1 MDKLPR
7 LPAELLSQIFLEV
20 DPHTLYTSIRC
31 LSREWRRQV
40 EENLLKSEFATSRWR
55 VGLRVT
61 RKPKNGRA
69 WRGGIAGQEG
79 EFAPGAEWSRIR
91 REIEEANQD
100 ASEDEK
106 RTAVQRAQD
115 AYTHS
120 VESRHGARE
129 DELPDFL
136 QVDAASSLTH
146 VLPLQFKT
154 YNGESAMLQ
163 FGTAS
168 TDWYAM
174 FESEVEEGGD
184 GSSNNTTNSSRLDLD
199 FSIVWRFPGDGQD
212 GSEGDGWGV
221 PDQENGWLSRFYCSN
236 FDTSDAALQ
245 DDSAVLH
252 TTPLARRVRKRKVTL
267 QPESCHPDL
276 NLSDSTLE
284 WSDEGHE
291 YMSLCLSLGTEFFV
305 RRSAQANFLMRR
317 LETEAEAGED
327 RRRRR
332 NGGSSSSVSST
343 APTPRRDFAA
353 SSSSGPRKSIADPI
367 TRFQD
372 KMTVTACS
380 SGFNTPSKSSGSE
393 GISNRRSENAT
404 YASVASTPA
413 SGCSSPRG
421 ALLPMRL
428 KGLPRIA
435 KIQREV
441 VHSSG
446 SHAPLSS
453 ANTSGYSSVKHQAR
467 LHDKQNPAPVASTSL
482 PSSPLHNAAGSSSS
496 HGSIPRACF
505 SAHLLAS
512 PSTSPL
518 QWTAANTPAGPFSRT
533 AIHTSNSPL
542 TLWEWSR

>member
-1 MDKLPR
+1 MDELPR

-31 LSREWRRQV
+31 LSREWRKQV
-40 EENLLKSEFATSRWR
+40 EENLLKSEFVTSRWR

-61 RKPKNGRA
+61 RKPKNGKA

-79 EFAPGAEWSRIR
+79 ELAPGAEWIRIR
-91 REIEEANQD
+91 REVEEAHHD
-100 ASEDEK
+100 ATEEEKSE
-106 RTAVQRAQD
+106 AMQRARD
-115 AYTHS
+115 AYTHR
-120 VESRHGARE
+120 VISRQGARE
-129 DELPDFL
+129 DELPDYL
-136 QVDAASSLTH
+136 QEDSSSSLTH
-146 VLPLQFKT
+146 VLPLQFKA

-168 TDWYAM
+168 ADWYAM
-174 FESEVEEGGD
+174 FESEVEEAGE
-184 GSSNNTTNSSRLDLD
+184 GSSTSNNSSRLDLD

-212 GSEGDGWGV
+212 GSDGDGWGV

-245 DDSAVLH
+245 EDSTVLH
-252 TTPLARRVRKRKVTL
+252 TTPLARRVRKRKLTL

-276 NLSDSTLE
+276 NPSDSTLE

-332 NGGSSSSVSST
+332 IGGSSSSVSST
-343 APTPRRDFAA
+343 APTPRRDLAA
-353 SSSSGPRKSIADPI
+353 SSSSSLRMSLTDPI
-367 TRFQD
+367 TRRLQD
-372 KMTVTACS
+372 KLTVTACS
-380 SGFNTPSKSSGSE
+380 SGLNTPNKSSGSE
-393 GISNRRSENAT
+393 GMPSRRSEKAT

-435 KIQREV
+435 KIQRKV
-441 VHSSG
+441 VHNG
-446 SHAPLSS
+446 SLAPFPS
-453 ANTSGYSSVKHQAR
+453 ASTSGYSSVKHQSR
-467 LHDKQNPAPVASTSL
+467 VQDKYASSSAYTSL
-482 PSSPLHNAAGSSSS
+482 PSSPRHNAAGSSSS

-512 PSTSPL
+512 PAVSPL
-518 QWTAANTPAGPFSRT
+518 QWTSTTPVGGPSSRT
-533 AIHTSNSPL
+533 AIHTSSSPL